1 VRLCSFVAAGSTGVV
16 GARVVHFAIVS
27 VAPAELLETALH
39 AALLMLM

>member
-1 VRLCSFVAAGSTGVV
+1 
-16 GARVVHFAIVS
+16 VHFAIVS